1 MIIMTCRFGLCNR
14 LFYFAHCIAL
24 GEATGHRVF
33 SPNIPEY
40 DRYFDGNHGAFC
52 VWPKSSFLRIPWP
65 NWTRRAF
72 NAVFRKVVHL
82 WEKYNLP
89 GIKIVRA
96 EVDETEKITV
106 ENPEFVRMLRSHR
119 LVVMTGWPAIE
130 KIVVPNPETVR
141 SFFTPRKEI
150 ARECRDLALRAR
162 GDADI
167 LIGVHFRWGDYIIY
181 GNGCFYFSTEAY
193 LRVMR
198 RCIELF
204 PGKHV
209 AFLAISNEPDILTR
223 TPDLFAP
230 MKVTLGP
237 NTLIGDVYGLAECDY
252 IVCPASSFSL
262 WAAFHGRK
270 PVWCMS
276 DENARF
282 ELKDFV
288 VHDHTFEGMHPEG
301 VHRLAAAKTHET
313 APISGTLSKGRTP

>member
-204 PGKHV
+204 PGTHD
-209 AFLAISNEPDILTR
+209 AFL
-223 TPDLFAP
+223 
-230 MKVTLGP
+230 
-237 NTLIGDVYGLAECDY
+237 